1 MTSPT
6 LDKVKQYFVTQGV
19 LVSEADTVRFAATGS
34 GPRRIIAWPSSILPQ
49 PPEDFDWDSVPPY
62 VPVPQK
68 VTKRQLRLALLDD
81 GHSPSDVET
90 LILAAFPEG
99 SIERA
104 KALVEWQDAL
114 SYERE
119 HPLVLALAPALGYDT
134 GDKID
139 DVYRRA
145 VTYS

>member
-1 MTSPT
+1 MITIGKVRTYLQSLGFAPELATSVVT
-6 LDKVKQYFVTQGV
+6 LVMRPDTGLITIMDWNES
-19 LVSEADTVRFAATGS
+19 LVPRPSDTVWAEM
-34 GPRRIIAWPSSILPQ
+34 L
-49 PPEDFDWDSVPPY
+49 EYD
-62 VPVPQK
+62 PVPQK

-145 VTYS
+145 ATYS